1 MKTERFVTPGLRIEY
16 QWDRWNGALWLAWKP
31 HVSMCFRDTK
41 ELIRFCAWPVKTPT
55 GDLLRG
61 WVRGLVDQQPAIDAP
76 QPAQPLSDELLAT
89 GFGPECHD
97 VDNDNT
103 RTVI

>member
-1 MKTERFVTPGLRIEY
+1 MKQDFFTAPGLRI
-16 QWDRWNGALWLAWKP
+16 QRQVDKWNGPMYLAWKP
-31 HVSMCFRDTK
+31 NVSMCFRDRK
-41 ELIRFCAWPVKTPT
+41 ALLKFCNWPPKTPT
-55 GDLLRG
+55 GDRLRE
-61 WVRGLVDQQPAIDAP
+61 WLNSFDETTDTSVPTADTS
-76 QPAQPLSDELLAT
+76 LSSELLTT